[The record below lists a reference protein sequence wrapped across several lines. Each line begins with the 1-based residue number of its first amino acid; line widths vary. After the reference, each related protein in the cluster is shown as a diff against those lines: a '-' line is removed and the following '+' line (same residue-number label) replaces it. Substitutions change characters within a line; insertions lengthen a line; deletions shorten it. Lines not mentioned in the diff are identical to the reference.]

1 MKSVQIPI
9 ELWQLLKQH
18 FKVGFIYEDIDT
30 EETTSEYYQRED
42 RIKAMIREKDRKI
55 MIRNAYKKIVE
66 APEGV
71 EKERARQFYEAVKK
85 TL

>member
-1 MKSVQIPI
+1 
-9 ELWQLLKQH
+9 
-18 FKVGFIYEDIDT
+18 
-30 EETTSEYYQRED
+30 
-42 RIKAMIREKDRKI
+42 MIREKDRKI